1 MINAVE
7 GPDGRHVW
15 WQGKRDIG
23 YFRRRLS
30 YPLLRTTTAWIGR
43 RVQGQAQAALL
54 ISNVELSGS
63 TVLSL
68 KGSIDQA
75 QIEP

>member
-1 MINAVE
+1 MVN
-7 GPDGRHVW
+7 VW
-15 WQGKRDIG
+15 RGLTDRMFGGKASSTSAISG
-23 YFRRRLS
+23 RRLS

-63 TVLSL
+63 PVLSL

>member
-1 MINAVE
+1 MINAAE
-7 GPDGRHVW
+7 GLADRMFG
-15 WQGKRDIG
+15 GKASSTSAISG
-23 YFRRRLS
+23 RRLS
-30 YPLLRTTTAWIGR
+30 YPLLRTTTAWI
-43 RVQGQAQAALL
+43 RVQGRAQAALL

-68 KGSIDQA
+68 KGSIDQS